1 MSHDN
6 PPSTDDNHVPLFGS
20 WHVAYLVVVIFFFLN
35 VAFFV
40 WFGRYFS

>member
-6 PPSTDDNHVPLFGS
+6 PPPADEQVPLFGS
-20 WHVAYLVVVIFFFLN
+20 WHVAYLAVVIFFFLN